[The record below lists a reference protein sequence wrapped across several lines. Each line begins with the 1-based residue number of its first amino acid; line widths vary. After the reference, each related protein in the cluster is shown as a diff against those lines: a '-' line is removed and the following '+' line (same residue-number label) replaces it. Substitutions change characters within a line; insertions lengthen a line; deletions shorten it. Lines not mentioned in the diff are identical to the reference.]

1 MRKRSPDRRQQ
12 RGTFWRNL
20 LATQARSIQRRA
32 KEHDK
37 HKSKPQ
43 PQTVVTPGLRD
54 MLDAWD
60 SYQAAAKSEQEARER
75 ARRTPHSSRR
85 SEQRWNAVLNDLI
98 PADIDTQ
105 E

>member
-1 MRKRSPDRRQQ
+1 MPKRSLNRRAA

-20 LATQARSIQRRA
+20 LATQARSIERRA
-32 KEHDK
+32 KER
-37 HKSKPQ
+37 SKRPSTH
-43 PQTVVTPGLRD
+43 QTVVTPGLRD

-60 SYQAAAKSEQEARER
+60 SYQAAAQSDYEAQER
-75 ARRTPHSSRR
+75 ARRAPHSSRR